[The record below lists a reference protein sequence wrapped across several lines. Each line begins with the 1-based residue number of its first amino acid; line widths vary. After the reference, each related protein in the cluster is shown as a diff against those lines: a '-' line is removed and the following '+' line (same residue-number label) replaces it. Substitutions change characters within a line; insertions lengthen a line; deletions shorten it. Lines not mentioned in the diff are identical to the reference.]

1 MFHREKPK
9 SDSYILAPFV
19 IVQQKGKNMPKRK
32 FKPSAK
38 CVATLLLSVFYLALF
53 SVSAYAASDL
63 ATKIVLFPYRK
74 AVIASRI
81 DSVITRYG
89 YKPGE
94 NFTKGASIVKLD
106 SGYYR
111 QILLKAEA
119 VLMEAETQLRFSEKI
134 YQRNMGLYQDGAL
147 GSQELERSKLDN
159 EIAKSKLR
167 LVRVTVKMAQL
178 NVNFCNITA
187 PFSGKLIRKIL
198 FEHEFVK
205 TGQPV
210 MEIIDDHKLLAFMH
224 LRSSRINA
232 VKIGAK
238 MKFRIDETGV
248 EHEGT
253 VYEIAGVIDPGSRTF
268 EVKVV
273 LDNKTRTLAPGM
285 SGVLIE

>member
-1 MFHREKPK
+1 M
-9 SDSYILAPFV
+9 S
-19 IVQQKGKNMPKRK
+19 KRK
-32 FKPSAK
+32 IKPFGQ
-38 CVATLLLSVFYLALF
+38 CIVTFLLPIFYFLLF
-53 SVSAYAASDL
+53 AVSTHTASDASDL

-81 DSVITRYG
+81 DSVITRYS

-94 NFTKGASIVKLD
+94 NFAKGASIVKLD
-106 SGYYR
+106 SGQYR
-111 QILLKAEA
+111 QVLLKAEA
-119 VLMEAETQLRFSEKI
+119 TMLEAETQLRFSEKV
-134 YQRNMGLYQDGAL
+134 YRRNMGLYQDGAL
-147 GSQELERSKLDN
+147 GNQELERSKMDN

-167 LVRVTVKMAQL
+167 LVRATLKMARI
-178 NVNFCNITA
+178 NVNYCNITA
-187 PFSGKLIRKIL
+187 PFAGKLIRKII

-210 MEIIDDHKLLAFMH
+210 MEIIAVHKLLAFMH
-224 LRSSRINA
+224 LPSSQINA

-248 EHEGT
+248 EHQGT

-268 EVKVV
+268 EVKAV
-273 LDNKTRTLAPGM
+273 LDNKNQSLAPGM